1 MNKKAIQYSIG
12 EVLNKET
19 GTKKLEEIPV
29 EKGQPRKAKCKCGYC
44 GNENFIVTI
53 KKAKAGQLC
62 SLCKSERLSL
72 TKIKYKD
79 GDVLNKETGSILL
92 KRDSNNKLY
101 GDIRCGRCG
110 KTYYANISDVVQGH
124 LCSKCGGKKQSVTR
138 AKYLP
143 GDIITAKNGVQFFF
157 KEELKPKY
165 DAENHK
171 RRIGLFYKVIDGK
184 ILYDK
189 PITAGLNAICSGDVS
204 GKNISN
210 AMVKIE
216 NILSDNH
223 ISFSKEQTFDGLS
236 SYKNNN
242 YSLKIDF
249 VIWDSLKT
257 IGIEVDGE
265 QHSRPVE
272 FFGGE
277 QAFYDRKMNDSQ
289 KNKYFENRE
298 NFVLLRFLDKDVLKQ
313 NFEKEFIK
321 LIDDIT
327 EEVL

>member
-1 MNKKAIQYSIG
+1 MNKNAIQYSFG

-19 GTKKLEEIPV
+19 GTKYLEEIPV

-72 TKIKYKD
+72 TKMKYKD
-79 GDVLNKETGSILL
+79 GDILNKETGSILL
-92 KRDSNNKLY
+92 KRDSNNRLY
-101 GDIRCGRCG
+101 GHIRCGRCG
-110 KTYYANISDVVQGH
+110 NPYYANISDAVQGH
-124 LCSKCGGKKQSVTR
+124 LCSTCGSKKQSVTR

-210 AMVKIE
+210 AMVRIE
-216 NILSDNH
+216 NILSNNN
-223 ISFSKEQTFDGLS
+223 ISFSKEQSFDGLV

-242 YSLKIDF
+242 YPLKIDF

-257 IGIEVDGE
+257 IGIEIDGE
-265 QHSRPVE
+265 QHFRPVE

-277 QAFYDRKMNDSQ
+277 QAFYDRKMNDLQ
-289 KNKYFENRE
+289 KDKYFENRE

-321 LIDDIT
+321 LVDDIT